1 MDLETKEAENLLNVD
16 TKQAEHQTAVD
27 ELTKNIEDMTSSK
40 TELVEQ
46 RDLLEKQ
53 LDSELLYK
61 IASCRRTSLL
71 VENHVLFDYIHQS
84 QHLS

>member
-61 IASCRRTSLL
+61 IASCR
-71 VENHVLFDYIHQS
+71 
-84 QHLS
+84 